1 MSAKP
6 FLFITLQ
13 HCAGEIFADI
23 FAQHSRNT
31 KLLEDPLTPDA
42 VWGTIGQNH
51 DRHQDPSLSEKH
63 LRENLTDGINIM
75 HSIDTYAPSLSRSL
89 IAAAHHNGYQ
99 FMVMTRRDEIER
111 MKESITVEL
120 LEDGEIPN
128 SLSKKLLREYQE
140 EFELV
145 HQLTSSLLYHL
156 KYIGIDY
163 TWLAYEDFFNVHS
176 DFTGKMTNTV
186 IELDYSPK
194 ISVIQDAKPPTHP
207 DTKKLRELKNY
218 TQLCEMLDDVYERNM
233 IL

>member
-163 TWLAYEDFFNVHS
+163 TS
-176 DFTGKMTNTV
+176 
-186 IELDYSPK
+186 K